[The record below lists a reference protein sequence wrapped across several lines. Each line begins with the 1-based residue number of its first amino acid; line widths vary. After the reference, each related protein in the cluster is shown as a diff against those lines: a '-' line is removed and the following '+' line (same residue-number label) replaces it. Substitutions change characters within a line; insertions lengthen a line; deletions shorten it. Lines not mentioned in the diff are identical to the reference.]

1 MKNNESLSEKAL
13 EKVNAGCINLLDLS
27 MGLQSKT
34 DNPSSSGIPQA
45 IPNSNMS
52 SMETTGIPTL
62 ESGVL
67 NSLQENASSCIPPV
81 TSPLLKSQSDLL
93 TKPGAVSQN
102 QSNPLKKKIP

>member
-1 MKNNESLSEKAL
+1 MKKNESLSEEAL
-13 EKVNAGCINLLDLS
+13 EKVNAGNIDLLNPLTIQ
-27 MGLQSKT
+27 QSKT

-45 IPNSNMS
+45 IPSSNMS
-52 SMETTGIPTL
+52 SMGTTGIPTL